1 MTFHYVLQTGEVPT
15 YQKRRNITIIFKE
28 GKQRSREVPTSLTSV
43 PSKIMEHILQETLLR
58 YMENKEAIG
67 DSQHGFTKGKSCMTN
82 SVAFHEEVTAL
93 MDKGCYSQGLVQSA

>member
-43 PSKIMEHILQETLLR
+43 PSKIMEHILLKALLR
-58 YMENKEAIG
+58 HMENKDEVIG
-67 DSQHGFTKGKSCMTN
+67 NQHGCTNGKSCLTN
-82 SVAFHEEVTAL
+82 LVAFYEIMKLQHQWIKE
-93 MDKGCYSQGLVQSA
+93 K